1 MSNHSKNILI
11 VEDEEIIRSSL
22 FKLLE
27 RHNYL
32 VSEAVS
38 VKAARESF
46 NLNSF
51 DLIISDLRLPGGP
64 GTDLINPAS
73 CVPVLVMTSYASLR
87 SAVETMRQGAADYI
101 SKPFDHDEMLA
112 AVKRIINESKQDID
126 LAIAENKLLMG
137 SSPEILKILRTI
149 DKAAPTSA
157 PVIIQGD
164 SGTGKRIIAE
174 VIHRASAAAEQAF
187 MAINCASIS
196 AAQFSQQLE
205 QLTEKATGTL
215 FLANICELP
224 AALQSQAIEAIQ
236 QHKEIRC
243 IASTAEDLQ
252 ALSHSGK
259 FRKDLFYSLNVVS
272 IQVPALRHRATDIP
286 ALAEYFLDQYSA
298 ELGTTLEL
306 SADAYPALAEYSWPG
321 NVRELQNML
330 YQSAI
335 LSEPGQ
341 AINPRILG
349 MGYIED
355 QREEEEEADSAP
367 NQPATNSDA
376 PTGLSLEDYFT
387 SFVLENQENMSE
399 TALAQKLGISRK
411 SLWERRNKLGISRK
425 KSDSA

>member
-22 FKLLE
+22 RKLLE

-32 VSEAVS
+32 ISEAVS
-38 VKAARESF
+38 VKAARKSF
-46 NLNSF
+46 NLNNF

-112 AVKRIINESKQDID
+112 AIKRIVNESKQDID

-137 SSPEILKILRTI
+137 SSPEILRILRTI

-157 PVIIQGD
+157 PVIIQGE
-164 SGTGKRIIAE
+164 SGTGKRIVAE
-174 VIHRASAAAEQAF
+174 VIHRASAFAERAF
-187 MAINCASIS
+187 VAINCASIS
-196 AAQFSQQLE
+196 AVQFSQQLE

-224 AALQSQAIEAIQ
+224 TAQQSQAIEAIQ
-236 QHKEIRC
+236 QHNDIRC

-252 ALSHSGK
+252 ALSQSGK

-272 IQVPALRHRATDIP
+272 IQVPALRRRTTDIP

-298 ELGTTLEL
+298 ELGTTLKL
-306 SADAYPALAEYSWPG
+306 SADAHPALAEYNWPG

-330 YQSAI
+330 YQGAI

-341 AINPRILG
+341 AITPRILG

-355 QREEEEEADSAP
+355 QREEKADSVP
-367 NQPATNSDA
+367 IQSATNSDG

>member
-1 MSNHSKNILI
+1 MTSHPKSILI
-11 VEDEEIIRSSL
+11 VEDEDIIRSSL
-22 FKLLE
+22 RKLLE
-27 RHNYL
+27 RHNYV

-64 GTDLINPAS
+64 GTDLINPAG

-101 SKPFDHDEMLA
+101 SKPFDHDEMLS
-112 AVKRIINESKQDID
+112 AVKRIIKESKQDIE

-137 SSPEILKILRTI
+137 SSPEILRILRTI
-149 DKAAPTSA
+149 DKAAPTPA
-157 PVIIQGD
+157 PVVIQGE

-174 VIHRASAAAEQAF
+174 IIHSASGMAEQVF
-187 MAINCASIS
+187 TAINCASVS
-196 AAQFSQQLE
+196 AMQFTQQLE
-205 QLTEKATGTL
+205 ALTQNPTGTL

-224 AALQSQAIEAIQ
+224 LALQSQALQATQ
-236 QHKEIRC
+236 QHRNIRC
-243 IASTAEDLQ
+243 IASTALDLQ
-252 ALSHSGK
+252 ALSQAGK
-259 FRKDLFYSLNVVS
+259 FRKDLFYSLNVVN
-272 IQVPALRHRATDIP
+272 IQAPALRDRAIDIP
-286 ALAEYFLDQYSA
+286 NLTQYFLDQYSA
-298 ELGTTLEL
+298 ELGFNIEL
-306 SADAYPALAEYSWPG
+306 SADAHQALANYSWPG
-321 NVRELQNML
+321 NVRELQNLL
-330 YQSAI
+330 YQGAI

-341 AINPRILG
+341 CITARMLG
-349 MGYIED
+349 IGFDNE
-355 QREEEEEADSAP
+355 QHEEQPDSPPVKPVA
-367 NQPATNSDA
+367 NNDA
-376 PTGLSLEDYFT
+376 PAGLSLEDYFT

>member
-1 MSNHSKNILI
+1 MSIHSKNILI

-22 FKLLE
+22 RKLLE
-27 RHNYL
+27 RNNYI
-32 VSEAVS
+32 VSDAVS

-64 GTDLINPAS
+64 GTDLINPAN

-137 SSPEILKILRTI
+137 CSPEILKILRTI

-157 PVIIQGD
+157 PVIIQGE

-174 VIHRASAAAEQAF
+174 IIHRASAAAEQTF
-187 MAINCASIS
+187 TAINCASVN
-196 AAQFSQQLE
+196 AVQFSQQLE
-205 QLTEKATGTL
+205 QLTEKVTGTL

-224 AALQSQAIEAIQ
+224 AALQSQALQAIQ
-236 QHKEIRC
+236 QHSDMRC
-243 IASTAEDLQ
+243 IASTVKDLQ
-252 ALSHSGK
+252 ALSQSGK

-286 ALAEYFLDQYSA
+286 KLAEYFLDQYSA
-298 ELGTTLEL
+298 ELGTRLEL
-306 SADAYPALAEYSWPG
+306 SADVHPVLAEHSWPG

-330 YQSAI
+330 YQGAI

-341 AINPRILG
+341 AITPHILG
-349 MGYIED
+349 MGYIDD
-355 QREEEEEADSAP
+355 QREEEADGTPS
-367 NQPATNSDA
+367 QPATNSDA

>member
-22 FKLLE
+22 FKLLR

-355 QREEEEEADSAP
+355 QREEEADSAP

>member
-137 SSPEILKILRTI
+137 SSPEILKILHTI

-355 QREEEEEADSAP
+355 QREEEADSAP

>member
-1 MSNHSKNILI
+1 MSNSNPKSILI
-11 VEDEEIIRSSL
+11 VEDEDIIRSSL
-22 FKLLE
+22 RKLLE
-27 RHNYL
+27 RHHYE

-38 VKAARESF
+38 VKASRESF

-64 GTDLINPAS
+64 GTDLINPAG

-101 SKPFDHDEMLA
+101 SKPFDHDEMVS
-112 AVKRIINESKQDID
+112 AVKRIINESKQDVD
-126 LAIAENKLLMG
+126 LAIAENQLLMG
-137 SSPEILKILRTI
+137 SSSEILKILRTI
-149 DKAAPTSA
+149 DKAAPTAA
-157 PVIIQGD
+157 PVVIQGE

-174 VIHRASAAAEQAF
+174 IIHRASAAAGKTF
-187 MAINCASIS
+187 MAINCASVN
-196 AAQFSQQLE
+196 AVQFSQQLE
-205 QLTEKATGTL
+205 QLTEKPLGTL

-224 AALQSQAIEAIQ
+224 AALQSQAMQAIQ
-236 QHKEIRC
+236 QHSTLRC
-243 IASTAEDLQ
+243 IASTSLDLQ
-252 ALSHSGK
+252 ALSQAGK

-286 ALAEYFLDQYSA
+286 NLTQYFLDQYSV
-298 ELGTTLEL
+298 ELGFTVDL
-306 SADAYPALAEYSWPG
+306 SPDAHQALAEYSWPG

-330 YQSAI
+330 YQGAI

-341 AINPRILG
+341 PISAALLG
-349 MGYIED
+349 MGYEED
-355 QREEEEEADSAP
+355 QLEDEPDIEQL
-367 NQPATNSDA
+367 QPGANNDA
-376 PTGLSLEDYFT
+376 PAGLSLEDYFT

-425 KSDSA
+425 KSD

>member
-22 FKLLE
+22 RKLLE

-149 DKAAPTSA
+149 DKAAPTLA
-157 PVIIQGD
+157 PVIIQGE

-174 VIHRASAAAEQAF
+174 VIHRASAVAEQAF
-187 MAINCASIS
+187 MAINCASTS
-196 AAQFSQQLE
+196 AVQFSQQLE

-224 AALQSQAIEAIQ
+224 AALQSQAIEAIH
-236 QHKEIRC
+236 QHNDIRC

-252 ALSHSGK
+252 ALSQSGK
-259 FRKDLFYSLNVVS
+259 LRKDLFYSLNVVS

-286 ALAEYFLDQYSA
+286 TLAEYFLDQYSA
-298 ELGTTLEL
+298 ELGTSLKL

-330 YQSAI
+330 YQGAI

-341 AINPRILG
+341 AITPRILG
-349 MGYIED
+349 MGYIEN
-355 QREEEEEADSAP
+355 QREEEAGSAP
-367 NQPATNSDA
+367 SQSTTNSDA

>member
-355 QREEEEEADSAP
+355 QREEEADSAP

>member
-1 MSNHSKNILI
+1 MSPINPKSILI
-11 VEDEEIIRSSL
+11 VEDEDIIRSSL
-22 FKLLE
+22 RKLLE
-27 RHNYL
+27 RHNYA

-46 NLNSF
+46 NLSSF

-64 GTDLINPAS
+64 GTDLINPAG

-101 SKPFDHDEMLA
+101 SKPFNHDEMVS
-112 AVKRIINESKQDID
+112 AVKRIISESKQNVD
-126 LAIAENKLLMG
+126 LAIAENQLLMG

-157 PVIIQGD
+157 PVVIQGE

-174 VIHRASAAAEQAF
+174 IIHRASTAAEQTF
-187 MAINCASIS
+187 MAINCASIH
-196 AAQFSQQLE
+196 AVQFSQQLE
-205 QLTEKATGTL
+205 QLTEKSVGTL
-215 FLANICELP
+215 FLANICEFP
-224 AALQSQAIEAIQ
+224 AALQSLVMQAIQ
-236 QHKEIRC
+236 QHSTLRC
-243 IASTAEDLQ
+243 IASTSLDLQ
-252 ALSHSGK
+252 ALSQTGK
-259 FRKDLFYSLNVVS
+259 FRKDLFYSLNVVN

-286 ALAEYFLDQYSA
+286 NLTQYFLDQYSA
-298 ELGTTLEL
+298 ELGFTVDL
-306 SADAYPALAEYSWPG
+306 APDAHQALAEYGWPG

-330 YQSAI
+330 YQGAI

-341 AINPRILG
+341 QITAALLG
-349 MGYIED
+349 MGYEED
-355 QREEEEEADSAP
+355 QHEEESDSVTVQSNA
-367 NQPATNSDA
+367 NNDA
-376 PTGLSLEDYFT
+376 PAGLSLEDYFT